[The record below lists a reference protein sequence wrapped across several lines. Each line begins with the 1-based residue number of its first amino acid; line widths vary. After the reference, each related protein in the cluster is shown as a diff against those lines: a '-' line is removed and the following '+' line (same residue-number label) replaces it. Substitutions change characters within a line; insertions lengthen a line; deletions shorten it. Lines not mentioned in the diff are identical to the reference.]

1 MLYLSYFAEGG
12 MEMLGVRDVAE
23 DRTRLARLV
32 PAVLSTRL
40 LVVPVLL
47 VLVWGIGYLVLPQP
61 DATIL
66 GLYGLTLVWVAANV
80 RWVLLGLEQAVP
92 VSVARV
98 LGEALVLLT
107 VFLLVRAPED
117 LATVPLAQFAGDG
130 LAGLALLWWLGRSG
144 VRLPFRLDRPIVEP
158 LFRRSSQLMWNAVLG
173 LMIFNADLLLLRV
186 FWDSATVGYYAV
198 AYTLVSFILNL
209 GIAYSLSLLPALT
222 RAFPNPTERQSLYD
236 ASAAH
241 VMAAAFPI
249 AAGGALLAPAI
260 IALFFGDR
268 YAPSAWAL
276 TLLLGSIPV
285 AAMRNVPQAALIA
298 AGRQELVL
306 RTTALCAV
314 VNLGLNLALIPH
326 WGMTGAALATIL
338 TEAVRTSVTILLA
351 ARVGCSAAG
360 LVRAWRPLLAT
371 AVMSAAILA
380 LGRERLWLSLGGGI
394 AVFAGVLV
402 LVGGL
407 RLDARRRPVL
417 TV

>member
-1 MLYLSYFAEGG
+1 
-12 MEMLGVRDVAE
+12 MLGVRDVAE
-23 DRTRLARLV
+23 DRSRLARLV
-32 PAVLSTRL
+32 PPVLSTRL
-40 LVVPVLL
+40 LVVPILL
-47 VLVWGIGYLVLPQP
+47 LLVWGGGYLILPQP
-61 DATIL
+61 DATVL
-66 GLYGLTLVWVAANV
+66 GIYGFTLVWVAANV

-92 VSVARV
+92 VALARV
-98 LGEALVLLT
+98 AGEALVLLT
-107 VFLLVRAPED
+107 VFLLVRGPAD
-117 LATVPLAQFAGDG
+117 LATVPLAQFTGDA
-130 LAGLALLWWLGRSG
+130 LAALALLWWLRRSG
-144 VRLPFRLDRPIVEP
+144 VGLPFRLDRPIVEP

-186 FWDSATVGYYAV
+186 FRDSATVGYYAV

-222 RAFPNPTERQSLYD
+222 RSWPQPAERQSLYD

-260 IALFFGDR
+260 IGLFFGER

-298 AGRQELVL
+298 GGRQELVL
-306 RTTALCAV
+306 RTTAICAV

-338 TEAVRTSVTILLA
+338 TEAVRTSVTIALA
-351 ARVGCSAAG
+351 ARVGCSTGG

-371 AVMSAAILA
+371 GVMSAAILA
-380 LGRERLWLSLGGGI
+380 IGRDQLWLPLSAGIVVYALALVVIGGI
-394 AVFAGVLV
+394 
-402 LVGGL
+402 
-407 RLDARRRPVL
+407 RRNERGRPVL

>member
-32 PAVLSTRL
+32 PAVLTTRL
-40 LVVPVLL
+40 MVVPVLL
-47 VLVWGIGYLVLPQP
+47 VLIWGLGHLILPQP

-66 GLYGLTLVWVAANV
+66 GLYGFTLIWYAANV
-80 RWVLLGLEQAVP
+80 RWVLLGLEQAAP
-92 VSVARV
+92 VAIVRV
-98 LGEALVLLT
+98 LGEGLVLTL
-107 VFLLVRAPED
+107 VVLLVQQPAD
-117 LATVPLAQFAGDG
+117 LARVPLAQFAGDG

-144 VRLPFRLDRPIVEP
+144 VALPIRLDRPIVEP

-186 FWDSATVGYYAV
+186 FRDSETVGYYAV

-222 RAFPNPTERQSLYD
+222 RAFPDPTERQSLYD
-236 ASAAH
+236 ASSAH
-241 VMAAAFPI
+241 VMTVAFPI

-260 IALFFGDR
+260 IALFFGPR

-285 AAMRNVPQAALIA
+285 AAMRNVPQAALIS

-314 VNLGLNLALIPH
+314 VNLGLNLGLIPH
-326 WGMTGAALATIL
+326 WGMTGAAMATIL
-338 TEAVRTSVTILLA
+338 TEAVRTSVTIFLA
-351 ARVGCSAAG
+351 ARVGCSASG
-360 LVRAWRPLLAT
+360 LFRGWRPLLAT
-371 AVMSAAILA
+371 GVMAAAIIGI
-380 LGRERLWLSLGGGI
+380 GREQLWSSLAIGI
-394 AVFAGVLV
+394 ATFTVVLV
-402 LVGGL
+402 LVGGI
-407 RLDARRRPVL
+407 RRDARGRPVL
-417 TV
+417 SV